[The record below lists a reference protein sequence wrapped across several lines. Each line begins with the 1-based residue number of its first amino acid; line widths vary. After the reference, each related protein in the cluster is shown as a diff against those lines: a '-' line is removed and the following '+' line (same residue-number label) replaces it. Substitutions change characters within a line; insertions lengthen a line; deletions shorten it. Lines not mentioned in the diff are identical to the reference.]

1 LRIRIIKVRNIA
13 FSLCEY
19 AREILTIR
27 NMKIGDVIRKRRKAL
42 GLTLEGLA
50 LAAQSDG
57 GNLSRIE
64 RGVQKASTEALEL
77 LAGAMGT
84 TVGALYREL
93 ERLQAD
99 ETVPVTDYRLVRL
112 QKLFADLDEPNQVL
126 LIDFASL
133 LKKHQ

>member
-1 LRIRIIKVRNIA
+1 
-13 FSLCEY
+13 
-19 AREILTIR
+19 
-27 NMKIGDVIRKRRKAL
+27 MKIGDVIRKRRKAL

-84 TVGALYREL
+84 TVGALYSEL
-93 ERLQAD
+93 ERLESD
-99 ETVPVTDYRLVRL
+99 EPETDYRLVRL
-112 QKLFADLDEPNQVL
+112 QKLFADLDEPNQTL

>member
-1 LRIRIIKVRNIA
+1 MRIRIIKVRNIA

-84 TVGALYREL
+84 TVGALYSEL
-93 ERLQAD
+93 ERLESD
-99 ETVPVTDYRLVRL
+99 EPETDYRLVRL
-112 QKLFADLDEPNQVL
+112 QKLFADLDEPNQTL